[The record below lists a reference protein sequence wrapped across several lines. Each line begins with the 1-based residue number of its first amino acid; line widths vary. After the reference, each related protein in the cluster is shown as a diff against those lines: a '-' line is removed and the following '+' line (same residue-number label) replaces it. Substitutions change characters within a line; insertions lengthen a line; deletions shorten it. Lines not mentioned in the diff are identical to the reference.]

1 MTCESCRNEDRIK
14 ALEQDSLRNQQTHK
28 EFFSK
33 FEESRTADAVT
44 QERYQQILQTMSEVK
59 EDVKALKEKPAKR
72 WEQVINIVLQWA
84 ILGLLAAVTLLK

>member
-1 MTCESCRNEDRIK
+1 MTCESCKNEDRIK
-14 ALEQDSLRNQQTHK
+14 ALEQDSQRNQQTHK
-28 EFFSK
+28 EFFNK

-44 QERYQQILQTMSEVK
+44 QERYQQILATMSEVK

-84 ILGLLAAVTLLK
+84 VLGLLAAVTLIK